1 MGIVL
6 CTLLLIN
13 TSAGTA
19 IRFGLW
25 MSIGH
30 IVYFSYG
37 FCHSKARV
45 LKRQDSDMNV
55 NEIVPAE
62 VFFISETSKSN
73 LISESIDK
81 PIPVIKF

>member
-1 MGIVL
+1 
-6 CTLLLIN
+6 
-13 TSAGTA
+13 
-19 IRFGLW
+19 
-25 MSIGH
+25 
-30 IVYFSYG
+30 
-37 FCHSKARV
+37 
-45 LKRQDSDMNV
+45 MNV